1 MGNILLAETT
11 VTNGSSLVNALSNI
25 DLSVIGETLTG
36 VIGPC
41 LGVVIPILAI
51 RKGISFVLG
60 MIHGA

>member
-1 MGNILLAETT
+1 MGNILLAEATT
-11 VTNGSSLVNALSNI
+11 NASSLVSALSSI

-41 LGVVIPILAI
+41 LAVVVPIMAI
-51 RKGISFVLG
+51 RKGISFVMG

>member
-1 MGNILLAETT
+1 MGNILLAEATASGT
-11 VTNGSSLVNALSNI
+11 SLANALSTI

-41 LGVVIPILAI
+41 LAVVVPIMAI
-51 RKGISFVLG
+51 RKGISFVMS

>member
-1 MGNILLAETT
+1 MDATTTTTTLA
-11 VTNGSSLVNALSNI
+11 SALSNI
-25 DLSVIGETLTG
+25 DLSVIGQTLTS

-41 LGVVIPILAI
+41 LAVIVPIMAI

>member
-1 MGNILLAETT
+1 MGNILLAET
-11 VTNGSSLVNALSNI
+11 VTNGNTLVNALSSI

-41 LGVVIPILAI
+41 LAVVVPIMAI
-51 RKGISFVLG
+51 RKGISFVMG

>member
-1 MGNILLAETT
+1 MGNILLAEASATGNT
-11 VTNGSSLVNALSNI
+11 LVTALSSI

-41 LGVVIPILAI
+41 LAVVVPIMAI
-51 RKGISFVLG
+51 RKGISFVMG